1 MALETADVRISL
13 SWNRPDKKWLTAFAQ
28 FPVANIGDAMER
40 LNMCDAGIVP
50 ISSNTDFVGFAFP
63 VLVTAG
69 DNAAVIKALDY
80 IQPGDV
86 MMINGL
92 GHIDRALVGEQLT
105 QRFQH
110 AGAVA
115 QVIDGAIRDRK
126 VIESTGL
133 PTFSRGTTPAGPFKN
148 GPGII
153 GEPVAIGGV
162 VCCAGD
168 IVVGDEDGIIVIP
181 FWRAEAVLAAVQE
194 VARREA
200 EMTAEVTQQYQ

>member
-1 MALETADVRISL
+1 MALETAEVRIST
-13 SWNRPDKKWLTAFAQ
+13 SWQRPENKWLAAFAE

-40 LNMCDAGIVP
+40 LNMCDGGIVP
-50 ISSNTDFVGFAFP
+50 VSSSTAFVGFAFP
-63 VLVTAG
+63 VQVTAG
-69 DNAAVIKALDY
+69 DNAAVIRALDY

-86 MMINGL
+86 MMINGQ

-115 QVIDGAIRDRK
+115 QVIDGAVRDRS

-133 PTFSRGTTPAGPFKN
+133 PTFCRGTTPAGPFKN
-148 GPGII
+148 GPGVI

-168 IVVGDEDGIIVIP
+168 IVVGDDDGVIIIP
-181 FWRAEAVLAAVQE
+181 FWRAEAVLTAVQE

-200 EMTAEVTQQYQ
+200 EMTAEVTRQYK

>member
-1 MALETADVRISL
+1 MALETAYVRKEKT
-13 SWNRPDKKWLTAFAQ
+13 WVRPDRKWLAAFSP

-50 ISSNTDFVGFAFP
+50 VTSQTHFVGFALP
-63 VLVTAG
+63 VLVTPG
-69 DNAAVIKALDY
+69 DNAAVIRALEEV
-80 IQPGDV
+80 QPGDV
-86 MMINGL
+86 IMINGQ

-115 QVIDGAIRDRK
+115 QVIDGAVRDRK

-133 PTFSRGTTPAGPFKN
+133 PTFCRGVTPAGPFKN
-148 GPGII
+148 GPGVI

-162 VCCAGD
+162 VCQAGD
-168 IVVGDEDGIIVIP
+168 IVVGDEDGVIVIP
-181 FWRAEAVLAAVQE
+181 FWRAEAVLAEVRE

>member
-1 MALETADVRISL
+1 MALELAGVRITDT
-13 SWNRPDKKWLTAFAQ
+13 WVRPGKKWLAAFAE

-40 LNMCDAGIVP
+40 LSMCDAGIVP
-50 ISSNTDFVGFAFP
+50 VSSNTDFVGFAFP

-69 DNAAVIKALDY
+69 DNAAVIRALDY

-92 GHIDRALVGEQLT
+92 GHLDRALVGEQLT
-105 QRFQH
+105 QRFQQ

-115 QVIDGAIRDRK
+115 QVIDGVVRDRK

-133 PTFSRGTTPAGPFKN
+133 PTFCRGVSPAGPFKN
-148 GPGII
+148 GPGVI
-153 GEPVAIGGV
+153 GEPVAIGSV
-162 VCCAGD
+162 VCSAGD
-168 IVVGDEDGIIVIP
+168 IVVGDSDGVIVIP
-181 FWRAEAVLAAVQE
+181 AWRAEAVLAAVRE

-200 EMTAEVTQQYQ
+200 EMTAEVTQKYQ

>member
-1 MALETADVRISL
+1 MALETAYVRIPEAWS
-13 SWNRPDKKWLTAFAQ
+13 RPDKKWLAAFAD

-50 ISSNTDFVGFAFP
+50 VTTNTAFVGFAFP
-63 VLVTAG
+63 VLVTPG
-69 DNAAVIKALDY
+69 DNAAVIRSLDY

-86 MMINGL
+86 MMINGQ

-115 QVIDGAIRDRK
+115 QVIDGAVRDRK

-133 PTFSRGTTPAGPFKN
+133 PTFCRGVSPAGPFKN
-148 GPGII
+148 GPGVI

-162 VCCAGD
+162 VFAAGD
-168 IVVGDEDGIIVIP
+168 IVVGDDDGIIVIP
-181 FWRAEAVLAAVQE
+181 FWRAETVLAEVRE

-200 EMTAEVTQQYQ
+200 EMTAEVTRQYK

>member
-1 MALETADVRISL
+1 MSLEMADVRITS
-13 SWNRPDKKWLTAFAQ
+13 SWKRPDQKWLLAFSE

-50 ISSNTDFVGFAFP
+50 VSSRTQFVGFAFP

-105 QRFQH
+105 QRFQQ

-115 QVIDGAIRDRK
+115 QVIDGAVRDRK

-133 PTFSRGTTPAGPFKN
+133 PTFCRGTTPAGPFKN
-148 GPGII
+148 GPGVI
-153 GEPVAIGGV
+153 GEPVAMGGV
-162 VCCAGD
+162 VCSAGD

-200 EMTAEVTQQYQ
+200 EMTAEVTRQYQ

>member
-1 MALETADVRISL
+1 MSLETADVRISS
-13 SWNRPDKKWLTAFAQ
+13 SWDRPDRKWLSAFAA

-40 LNMCDAGIVP
+40 LSMCDAGIVP
-50 ISSNTDFVGFAFP
+50 VSSNTDFVGFAFP

-69 DNAAVIKALDY
+69 DNAAVILSLDH

-92 GHIDRALVGEQLT
+92 GHTDRALVGEQLT

-115 QVIDGAIRDRK
+115 QVIDGAVRDRK

-133 PTFSRGTTPAGPFKN
+133 PTFCRGTTPAGPYKN
-148 GPGII
+148 GPGVI

-162 VCCAGD
+162 VCSAGD
-168 IVVGDEDGIIVIP
+168 IVVGDADGIIVIP
-181 FWRAEAVLAAVQE
+181 FWRAEAVLVAVQE

-200 EMTAEVTQQYQ
+200 AMTAEVTQNYQ

>member
-1 MALETADVRISL
+1 MSLETADVRISS
-13 SWNRPDKKWLTAFAQ
+13 SWERPDRKWLSAFAA

-40 LNMCDAGIVP
+40 LSMCDAGIVP
-50 ISSNTDFVGFAFP
+50 VSSNTDFVGFAFP

-69 DNAAVIKALDY
+69 DNAAVILSLDH

-92 GHIDRALVGEQLT
+92 GHTDRALVGEQLT

-115 QVIDGAIRDRK
+115 QVIDGAVRDRK

-133 PTFSRGTTPAGPFKN
+133 PTFCRGTTPAGPYKN
-148 GPGII
+148 GPGVI

-162 VCCAGD
+162 VCSAGD
-168 IVVGDEDGIIVIP
+168 IVVGDADGIIVIP
-181 FWRAEAVLAAVQE
+181 FWRAEAVLVAVQE

-200 EMTAEVTQQYQ
+200 AMTAEVTQNYR

>member
-1 MALETADVRISL
+1 MALETAYVRISET
-13 SWNRPDKKWLTAFAQ
+13 WNRPDKKWLSDFSIY
-28 FPVANIGDAMER
+28 PVANIGDAMER

-50 ISSNTDFVGFAFP
+50 ISTNINFVGFAFP
-63 VLVTAG
+63 VLVTPG
-69 DNAAVIKALDY
+69 DNAAVIRALDY

-86 MMINGL
+86 MMINGQ

-126 VIESTGL
+126 VIEKTGF
-133 PTFSRGTTPAGPFKN
+133 PTFSRGVSPAGPFKN
-148 GPGII
+148 GPGVI

-162 VCCAGD
+162 VCEAGD
-168 IVVGDEDGIIVIP
+168 IVVGDEDGVIIIP
-181 FWRAEAVLAAVQE
+181 LWRAEAVLAEVKE

-200 EMTAEVTQQYQ
+200 QMTAEVTGNYQ

>member
-1 MALETADVRISL
+1 MSLETADVRISET
-13 SWNRPDKKWLTAFAQ
+13 WIRPEKKWLAAFAD

-40 LNMCDAGIVP
+40 LSMCDAGIVP
-50 ISSNTDFVGFAFP
+50 VTSYTDFVGFAFP

-115 QVIDGAIRDRK
+115 QVIDGAVRDRK

-133 PTFSRGTTPAGPFKN
+133 PTFCRGVSPAGPYKN
-148 GPGII
+148 GPGVI
-153 GEPVAIGGV
+153 GEPVAIGSV

-168 IVVGDEDGIIVIP
+168 IVVGDADGLIVIP
-181 FWRAEAVLAAVQE
+181 FQRAEAVLAAVRE

-200 EMTAEVTQQYQ
+200 EMTAEVTQKYQ

>member
-1 MALETADVRISL
+1 MALETADIRIAQRWS
-13 SWNRPDKKWLTAFAQ
+13 RPPRKWLDAFTP

-40 LNMCDAGIVP
+40 LNMCDAGIIP
-50 ISSNTDFVGFAFP
+50 LTTNTSFTGFAFP
-63 VLVTAG
+63 VQVTAG

-80 IQPGDV
+80 IEEGDV
-86 MMINGL
+86 MMINGM

-110 AGAVA
+110 AGARG
-115 QVIDGAIRDRK
+115 QVIDGAVRDK
-126 VIESTGL
+126 KIIESTDF
-133 PTFSRGTTPAGPFKN
+133 PTYSRGTCPAGPYKN
-148 GPGII
+148 GPGVI

-168 IVVGDEDGIIVIP
+168 IVVADDDGIIIIP
-181 FWRAEAVLAAVQE
+181 FWRAEEILEKVKE

-200 EMTAEVTQQYQ
+200 EMTAEVTRQYQ

>member
-1 MALETADVRISL
+1 MSLETADVRISS
-13 SWNRPDKKWLTAFAQ
+13 SWERPDRKWLSAFSA

-40 LNMCDAGIVP
+40 LSMCDAGIVP
-50 ISSNTDFVGFAFP
+50 VSSNTDFVGFAFP

-69 DNAAVIKALDY
+69 DNAAVILSLDH

-92 GHIDRALVGEQLT
+92 GHLDRALVGEQLT

-115 QVIDGAIRDRK
+115 QVIDGAVRDRK

-133 PTFSRGTTPAGPFKN
+133 PTFCRGTTPAGPYKN
-148 GPGII
+148 GPGVI

-162 VCCAGD
+162 VCSAGD
-168 IVVGDEDGIIVIP
+168 IVVGDADGIIVIP
-181 FWRAEAVLAAVQE
+181 FWRAEAVLVAVQE

-200 EMTAEVTQQYQ
+200 AMTAEVTQNYQ